1 MLDVPPPRVVEGR
14 RSPRKRTLLGG
25 KVIYGDD
32 NRVRDCTIRD
42 ISQKGARI
50 ALAQGEIIPTSVF
63 LLDRRN
69 ATVHEAKV
77 TWIKAPNF
85 GLRFVNSYSLD
96 SELPPELQHIKRIWT
111 VYRSPLGTID

>member
-42 ISQKGARI
+42 ISEQGARI
-50 ALAQGEIIPTSVF
+50 ALGQGEIIPTSVF

-69 ATVHEAKV
+69 ATVYEAKV

-85 GLRFVNSYSLD
+85 GLRFVNSYSLE